1 MGRPL
6 ETAGPPRVQEGIET
20 VSAFECGSVLGIG
33 SFNRRSNSTDLTRWV
48 GGRVP
53 ETLLVSET
61 QGF

>member
-33 SFNRRSNSTDLTRWV
+33 SINRRSNPTDRIWWV
-48 GGRVP
+48 GGGVP

-61 QGF
+61 HGF